1 MAFRWMFALR
11 LVAWAGAISASA
23 IPARAASEPDE
34 FVIQEVCINA
44 AGQAVPGDPV
54 TCASRRKLRL
64 GEAIPYR
71 RLDAG
76 GWQALYSYP
85 VRGPAGERRAMAV
98 KVFGGNDTSGF
109 FGDLGHRAG
118 FDLLDVGPDY
128 ISGIRTS
135 DSGGGDQIFWR
146 TTSCERTNGW
156 IFFPPGLQPGQHGE
170 TRSTL
175 KITKGPSVACP
186 WLFHIA
192 PDFTTWDRPVEPT
205 AYTSGKRLDTVL
217 SLHFAYGD
225 PADPSHTNDS
235 MEKFYFTREYGFTRW
250 EAWQTRSGCEARV
263 GAAEARERC
272 RPSPQTICNGPN
284 TADFFGK
291 TYLRLDCRDST
302 FVVPAEPPFNPLVNA
317 AAPGDIAD
325 RSLVTNGTFFD
336 GAAEWQATGP
346 GVRLEPAHGAGN
358 NSLLRI
364 ACSPCSGQ
372 GIAQDFDLPATDGPG
387 LLRWGISLAGQR
399 EGGGKGATGTLAL
412 TISRDGRDPQR
423 IEHSVS
429 AGASWKSF
437 GFEAPWPGGGAK
449 ARLEFTP
456 EGDASLGVDDAFAV
470 LLTGEAA
477 LVKP

>member
-1 MAFRWMFALR
+1 MAFRWVFA
-11 LVAWAGAISASA
+11 AWFAAWVFAP
-23 IPARAASEPDE
+23 PAFAASEPDE
-34 FVIQEVCINA
+34 FVIQEVCTNA
-44 AGQAVPGDPV
+44 AGAAVPGDPV

-118 FDLLDVGPDY
+118 FDLLEVGADY
-128 ISGIRTS
+128 VSGIRTS

-146 TTSCERTNGW
+146 TTDCQRANGW
-156 IFFPPGLQPGQHGE
+156 IFFPPGLQPGGHGE

-192 PDFTTWDRPVEPT
+192 PDFTVWDRPVEPT
-205 AYTSGKRLDTVL
+205 TYTSGKRLDTVL
-217 SLHFAYGD
+217 SMHFAYGD

-250 EAWQTRSGCEARV
+250 EAWQTQSGCEARV

-272 RPSPQTICNGPN
+272 RPSPQKICNGPN
-284 TADFFGK
+284 TASFFGK

-336 GAAEWQATGP
+336 GASQWQATGP
-346 GVRLEPAHGAGN
+346 AVKLQPTHGQGN
-358 NSLLRI
+358 NSLLRL
-364 ACSPCSGQ
+364 ACAPCSGQ
-372 GIAQDFDLPATDGPG
+372 GIAQDIDVPAGGGPG
-387 LLRWGISLAGQR
+387 LLRWGVSLAGT
-399 EGGGKGATGTLAL
+399 GGPGKLAL
-412 TISRDGRDPQR
+412 TISRDGQDPQR
-423 IEHSVS
+423 IEHAVPVGP
-429 AGASWKSF
+429 AAK
-437 GFEAPWPGGGAK
+437 GFTFEVPWQGGDAK
-449 ARLEFTP
+449 ARFELTF
-456 EGDASLGVDDAFAV
+456 EGNTDIEVDDAYAV

-477 LVKP
+477 LANP